1 MGGGR
6 TEDPNEPC
14 AGQRLG
20 PAFVLCRF
28 DGRTGIAVGLAGRRN
43 CTADDAVTLD
53 RVHEIVSLQADKIP
67 WHVLC
72 RSP

>member
-1 MGGGR
+1 
-6 TEDPNEPC
+6 
-14 AGQRLG
+14 
-20 PAFVLCRF
+20 
-28 DGRTGIAVGLAGRRN
+28 
-43 CTADDAVTLD
+43 VTLD